1 MTNLLK
7 ITSISVPRLRRRSRV
22 HNHIMRFLRSSTLVT
37 RERRTGSLINPTQIH
52 FSGRLLRSPI
62 PPENATVV
70 CDSSVHNSSARD
82 SDLGHRKSQTSVLHR
97 LLFFDQSSHTDS
109 K

>member
-1 MTNLLK
+1 MIQTD
-7 ITSISVPRLRRRSRV
+7 
-22 HNHIMRFLRSSTLVT
+22 
-37 RERRTGSLINPTQIH
+37 

-62 PPENATVV
+62 SLENATVV

-97 LLFFDQSSHTDS
+97 YYSLINLRTPIQNEAEEE